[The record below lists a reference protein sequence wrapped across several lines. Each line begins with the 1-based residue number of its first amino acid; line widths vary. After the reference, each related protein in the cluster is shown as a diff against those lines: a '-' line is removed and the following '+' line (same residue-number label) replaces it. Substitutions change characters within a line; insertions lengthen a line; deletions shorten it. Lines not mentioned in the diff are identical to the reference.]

1 MEVVMTE
8 TWRAVESLTYEEA
21 YAELE
26 QLVQRLEAGQ
36 QPLDEAIRLFE
47 RGQALI
53 RHCQALLDQAEL
65 RVRELDRG
73 LEAEAEEP
81 SEEAPF

>member
-1 MEVVMTE
+1 MTE
-8 TWRAVESLTYEEA
+8 TWKAVESLTYEEA

-65 RVRELDRG
+65 RVRELDRSLG
-73 LEAEAEEP
+73 AEAEEP
-81 SEEAPF
+81 PEEAAF

>member
-1 MEVVMTE
+1 MPEP
-8 TWRAVESLTYEEA
+8 WKAVESLSYEEA

-26 QLVQRLEAGQ
+26 QLVQRLESGQ
-36 QPLDEAIRLFE
+36 QSLEEAIRLFE

-65 RVRELDRG
+65 RVRELG
-73 LEAEAEEP
+73 PSAAPEGEPTEE
-81 SEEAPF
+81 EVAP

>member
-1 MEVVMTE
+1 MTE
-8 TWRAVESLTYEEA
+8 TWKAVESLTYEEA

-65 RVRELDRG
+65 RVRELDRS
-73 LEAEAEEP
+73 LNAEAEEP
-81 SEEAPF
+81 PEEVAF

>member
-1 MEVVMTE
+1 MTE
-8 TWRAVESLTYEEA
+8 TWKAVESLTYEEA

-65 RVRELDRG
+65 RVRELDRS
-73 LEAEAEEP
+73 LETEAEEP

>member
-1 MEVVMTE
+1 MME
-8 TWRAVESLTYEEA
+8 TWKAVESLTYEEA

-36 QPLDEAIRLFE
+36 QSLDEAIRLFE

-65 RVRELDRG
+65 RVRELDRN
-73 LEAEAEEP
+73 LEGEGEEP
-81 SEEAPF
+81 PEEVLY

>member
-1 MEVVMTE
+1 MTE

-26 QLVQRLEAGQ
+26 LLVQRLEAGQ

-73 LEAEAEEP
+73 LGAEAEEP